1 MKEEV
6 GRESGDARHPHPRG
20 PLLTRLRG
28 LLDQALELGPAELE
42 AFLGRLA
49 RDAPDDARELAALL
63 AAEPELDAIRFLC
76 DRPAPGPPARP
87 GPASPQSGHTSEA
100 AG

>member
-1 MKEEV
+1 MGERV
-6 GRESGDARHPHPRG
+6 GPEQREGLHPGPSV

-42 AFLGRLA
+42 AFLQRLA
-49 RDAPDDARELAALL
+49 REAPDDSKELAALL

-76 DRPAPGPPARP
+76 DHPGPRPPTDAVRPPDGQTSGAPG
-87 GPASPQSGHTSEA
+87 
-100 AG
+100 

>member
-1 MKEEV
+1 MGEEV
-6 GRESGDARHPHPRG
+6 DRESRGPRHPRPSA

-42 AFLGRLA
+42 TFLLRLA

-76 DRPAPGPPARP
+76 DHPALRPPTDPACPPDEQTSGAPG
-87 GPASPQSGHTSEA
+87 
-100 AG
+100 

>member
-1 MKEEV
+1 MGEKV
-6 GRESGDARHPHPRG
+6 GGEPGDVRHPHPRG
-20 PLLTRLRG
+20 PLLTRLRR

-76 DRPAPGPPARP
+76 DRPAPRPPA
-87 GPASPQSGHTSEA
+87 GPAPPPDGRTSGA
-100 AG
+100 PG